1 MPGKF
6 GILAC
11 TMGKRTPT
19 SARKVHLHIENSLEL
34 DRVFECSR
42 ARLRAALAR
51 KPEIAARARITVG
64 YGGDILERSLRT
76 CDALFCWKI
85 DFARIEQR
93 APRLKWIHIHGAG
106 IEHLRPLHWLPRG
119 VRLSNSRGVHGR
131 RAVEYAAMAILMLN
145 NRVPELVT
153 HQRARRWQQCFNSNV
168 EGKSLLI
175 VGVGHLGGGVARW
188 AKGMGMR
195 VIGVRRSA
203 ARHRYVDEMHGPEK
217 LSKLLPG
224 ADFVMVSAPLTDAT
238 RHLIGASELARL
250 KRGAGLLNFGRA
262 EVVDYEALRAKLE
275 RGELSAV
282 LDVFDPEPLP
292 RSSPLWTTPNLIITP
307 HCGSDDSNYYAART
321 LDILLDNLE
330 RFMDGRR
337 LVNLV
342 SRKYQY

>member
-1 MPGKF
+1 MT
-6 GILAC
+6 AR
-11 TMGKRTPT
+11 KRNETTP
-19 SARKVHLHIENSLEL
+19 RKVHLHIENSLEL
-34 DRVFECSR
+34 DEVFECSR
-42 ARLRAALAR
+42 SRLRAALAR
-51 KPEIAARARITVG
+51 KPEIVDRARISVG
-64 YGGDILERSLRT
+64 YGGEFLERSLKT

-85 DFARIEQR
+85 DFTRIAQR

-106 IEHLRPLHWLPRG
+106 VEHLRPLDWLPRG

-168 EGKSLLI
+168 EGKTLLI
-175 VGVGHLGGGVARW
+175 IGVGHLGGGVARW
-188 AKGMGMR
+188 AKSMDMR

-203 ARHRYVDEMHGPEK
+203 RGHRHVDEMHGPER
-217 LSKLLPG
+217 LGVLLPR
-224 ADFVMVSAPLTDAT
+224 ADFVLVSAPLTNAT
-238 RHLIGASELARL
+238 RHLIGAKELARL
-250 KRGAGLLNFGRA
+250 KHGAGLLNFGRA
-262 EVVDYEALRAKLE
+262 EVVDYDALRARLE

-292 RSSPLWTTPNLIITP
+292 RSSPLWSTPNLIITP

-321 LDILLDNLE
+321 LDMLLDNLD

-337 LVNLV
+337 LINLV
-342 SRKYQY
+342 SRKHQY